1 MNEAVKLLGQ
11 AMREAE
17 DQLTRDV
24 LVATA
29 GFINCVNGVNGKDV
43 AVVKSLIIDLKPEV
57 AFS

>member
-1 MNEAVKLLGQ
+1 
-11 AMREAE
+11 MREAE